1 MVAPLPPEYETVYP
15 HVPPLVEPAANL
27 LLSSQIFALSEGV
40 ALPEKPDVCRA
51 AAAEAWK
58 GRPARRQLAWVA
70 AVTNVEVKKEEAEKR
85 LTLLADAGELLGLT
99 NRSLKKSLR
108 EALLGD
114 VVVAPTRRTFDHP
127 NSHV

>member
-1 MVAPLPPEYETVYP
+1 MPRLDV
-15 HVPPLVEPAANL
+15 PAAGL
-27 LLSSQIFALSEGV
+27 LLSSQIFVPSEG
-40 ALPEKPDVCRA
+40 ATLPEGPDVCRA
-51 AAAEAWK
+51 VSAEVWR
-58 GRPARRQLAWVA
+58 GQPARRQLAWVA
-70 AVTNVEVKKEEAEKR
+70 AVTNVEVKKEETGKR

-114 VVVAPTRRTFDHP
+114 VVVAPTKKTFDHP